1 MKRNIFLFVLL
12 AIPFVIYFFL
22 KFFGQ
27 SYYTIPIFYKEGVIS
42 AKCNID
48 FGGQYLIPDPVEF
61 ENGNAP
67 RLKLNDQPTVF
78 FVYSRLNPSKDF
90 TFTEITRM
98 VTNKLSQLRIAWIG
112 LTDLE
117 TTEIN
122 EFGSIHYRLQIIWKN
137 NNNVELYL
145 YKEPDFKVLI
155 GKHVSTAF
163 ASSQSAEIETFFIHW
178 FVKTLDKKQ
187 KALLTKGWWV
197 KAT

>member
-78 FVYSRLNPSKDF
+78 FVYSRLNPSTDF

-98 VTNKLSQLRIAWIG
+98 VTSRLSQLRIAWIG

-122 EFGSIHYRLQIIWKN
+122 EHI
-137 NNNVELYL
+137 LYL
-145 YKEPDFKVLI
+145 KGSTVALMNYMKCGLLVDEESGESNVFSKLVLVDNEKRI
-155 GKHVSTAF
+155 RGYYDGSKF
-163 ASSQSAEIETFFIHW
+163 EEYDRLLIE
-178 FVKTLDKKQ
+178 LDI
-187 KALLTKGWWV
+187 LLTEK
-197 KAT
+197 